1 LAWPSDG
8 WSAASEECELIP
20 LLISKYSGAPASRGE
35 KPQDSRGSAG
45 RTTRCAERHQVLEVA
60 LLVII
65 ATGRHIV
72 LLDAHHT
79 APLTY
84 VGLGVL
90 MLGLTGSYFL
100 MKRSSAAH

>member
-1 LAWPSDG
+1 
-8 WSAASEECELIP
+8 
-20 LLISKYSGAPASRGE
+20 
-35 KPQDSRGSAG
+35 
-45 RTTRCAERHQVLEVA
+45 
-60 LLVII
+60 VII

-84 VGLGVL
+84 VGLGAL